1 MWSRF
6 SIRFSAS
13 SASVNERRTGVARL
27 SGQTGILSVYKGG
40 GPDMLESMSAM
51 TAEEGRLPKNG
62 YERFVR
68 PLLFSMDAETAHHL
82 TIRLLCGASHFNVAL
97 RALKSF
103 QPPSKP
109 RTVFGLNFP
118 NPIGLA
124 AGLDKNGVG
133 LPAWA
138 ALGFGFI
145 EIGTVTAKAQ
155 PGNPKPR
162 IFRLPEQQALIN
174 RLGFNNHGADAI
186 ADRLR
191 KLRNSERWPAVPV
204 GINIGKSRA
213 TPLEQATD
221 DYLYSF
227 RLLRDFADYI
237 TLNVSSP
244 NTPGLRELHEPRK
257 LFELLHAIG
266 NEPDAATKPVLVK
279 ISPDLSSVELEAG
292 LGVCAE
298 NGVAGIIA
306 TNTTLDHSSVPPALD
321 EEGGLSGA
329 PLREKATALV
339 RDIVAKSTI
348 QMIASGG
355 ICDAESAREKFEAG
369 AQLVQLYTGL
379 IYRGPG
385 LIGEIIKNL

>member
-1 MWSRF
+1 
-6 SIRFSAS
+6 
-13 SASVNERRTGVARL
+13 
-27 SGQTGILSVYKGG
+27 
-40 GPDMLESMSAM
+40 MLESMSAM

-227 RLLRDFADYI
+227 RLLRDLADYI
-237 TLNVSSP
+237 TLNISSP
-244 NTPGLRELHEPRK
+244 NTPGLRELQEPQK
-257 LFELLHAIG
+257 LSDLLRAMG
-266 NEPDAATKPVLVK
+266 KEAGATPKPVVVK
-279 ISPDLSSVELEAG
+279 ISPDISATELKAI
-292 LGVCAE
+292 LAVCE
-298 NGVAGIIA
+298 EHQVAGIIA
-306 TNTTLDHSSVPPALD
+306 TNTTLDHSSIPSQLD
-321 EEGGLSGA
+321 QEGGLSGA
-329 PLREKATALV
+329 ALREKSTAFV
-339 RDIVAKSTI
+339 REIAARST
-348 QMIASGG
+348 MPVIASGG
-355 ICDAESAREKFEAG
+355 ISDVASAREKFQAG
-369 AQLVQLYTGL
+369 AQLIQLYTGFV
-379 IYRGPG
+379 YRGPG
-385 LIGEIIKNL
+385 LLREIMDKL